1 MAGEVAG
8 SGDSPDPDPLQD
20 SFFFLRI
27 LQTLFFFFAFHSLF
41 KQFEM
46 KNSRRDLSPALASM
60 KEAQVGFKDSLRGDS
75 LRRNPAEC

>member
-27 LQTLFFFFAFHSLF
+27 LQTLFFFLCFPFAF
-41 KQFEM
+41 
-46 KNSRRDLSPALASM
+46 
-60 KEAQVGFKDSLRGDS
+60 
-75 LRRNPAEC
+75 